1 MTQADLVITDFKNQI
16 ARLSEERALY
26 FALATAKEQENN
38 QLKQENEDLKIQLEE
53 KGADEE

>member
-1 MTQADLVITDFKNQI
+1 MAQADLVITDFKNQI

-38 QLKQENEDLKIQLEE
+38 QLKQENEELKIKLEE